1 MVTDCLG
8 NRIEPPEPKKL
19 IAILEPASNHISN
32 CRGRIISVHD
42 SMEKAQRANRKRLE
56 VVTLNREMDVGATV
70 FSTDIDNPKRRAAN
84 DRVAGELFKRVWG
97 QR

>member
-1 MVTDCLG
+1 
-8 NRIEPPEPKKL
+8 
-19 IAILEPASNHISN
+19 
-32 CRGRIISVHD
+32 
-42 SMEKAQRANRKRLE
+42 MEKAQRANRKRLE